1 MNNQKLNLTANKSFY
16 ILFAVFILG
25 IYILFGLLSKIGPM
39 MISHTVYFCQQVV
52 SDFMITLPH
61 LLPPVMIG
69 LLSLIA
75 LIGFGLLLF
84 QINKTQVFVSR
95 LLKKKIATSMEIEK
109 IASELGME
117 GKITVV
123 KDRTYIS
130 FCYGLLNP
138 RICISNTMVKS
149 LNVGELKAVLV
160 HESYHVKNRDPLK
173 ILLSQ
178 IAASMFFFI
187 PTLRDVHNYFI
198 LSKEINAD
206 KLVIQSKGVK
216 QLKLA
221 LLKLLSFSMP
231 SISGVATFANSNDLE
246 QRIKV
251 LTSQTYNVGA
261 KPSSI
266 KLLVSLMV
274 FAAALFLLNLP
285 VYAVENGMDDH
296 TLFMCPFGDECVV
309 SCEKQGI
316 TNDLFFSSQNNFSPL
331 ELSSQVPRTNYSIN
345 PLP

>member
-1 MNNQKLNLTANKSFY
+1 MNNQKLNLTANRSFY
-16 ILFAVFILG
+16 ILLAIFSLG
-25 IYILFGLLSKIGPM
+25 LYVLFGLLSKIGPM
-39 MISHTVYFCQQVV
+39 TISHTVYFCQKVFTDSMV
-52 SDFMITLPH
+52 TLPH
-61 LLPPVMIG
+61 SLPPILIG
-69 LLSLIA
+69 LLSLVA
-75 LIGFGLLLF
+75 FIGFGLLLF
-84 QINKTQVFVSR
+84 QINKTHSFVHK
-95 LLKKKIATSMEIEK
+95 LLKKKMVSSKEIQL
-109 IASELGME
+109 IASELGIE

-149 LNVGELKAVLV
+149 LSLGELKAVLI

-206 KLVIQSKGVK
+206 QLVIQSKGTK
-216 QLKLA
+216 QLKFA
-221 LLKLLSFSMP
+221 LLKLLANP
-231 SISGVATFANSNDLE
+231 VPAISGIANFVSSNDLE

-251 LTSQTYNVGA
+251 LTSQTSKVGA
-261 KPSSI
+261 RLSPI
-266 KLLVSLMV
+266 KLLVSFMV
-274 FAAALFLLNLP
+274 FATALFLLNLP

-296 TLFMCPFGDECVV
+296 TLFMCPFGGECVV

-316 TNDLFFSSQNNFSPL
+316 TNDIFFKSENNFSPA
-331 ELSSQVPRTNYSIN
+331 EVSSQAPKTNYSAN
-345 PLP
+345 PMP